1 MSQRREMQQLIAL
14 KRALEKD
21 MGIEVDMG
29 RYGLRQRLLRLA
41 RASEDPAVA
50 ALAASLEADPVPEAP
65 RSRCHERTRYGTTHQ
80 GLVPGPP
87 HLRRLTGTPGDGAA
101 RR

>member
-41 RASEDPAVA
+41 KASENPAVA

-65 RSRCHERTRYGTTHQ
+65 DPDATNAPDT
-80 GLVPGPP
+80 
-87 HLRRLTGTPGDGAA
+87 A
-101 RR
+101 RRIKGWYRGRPIYAD